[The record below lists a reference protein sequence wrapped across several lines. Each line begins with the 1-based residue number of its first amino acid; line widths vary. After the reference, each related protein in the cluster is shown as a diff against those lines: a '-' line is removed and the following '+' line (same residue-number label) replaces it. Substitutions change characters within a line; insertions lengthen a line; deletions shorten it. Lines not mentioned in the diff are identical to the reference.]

1 MDGLSVWA
9 AAWLHGTVAVPVL
22 DEARRAWWPASRAW
36 RVALV
41 ALAAPLVVAA
51 VLVDERDK
59 VMRGVVAL
67 AGSFYALRA
76 FQTVW
81 EPRFACEP
89 LLRRQVIPRRPPT
102 GPRRTRSGRGH
113 EETD

>member
-22 DEARRAWWPASRAW
+22 DEAARAWRPASRAW
-36 RVALV
+36 RAALV

-81 EPRFACEP
+81 EPRFARET
-89 LLRRQVIPRRPPT
+89 LLRRQVVPHLPPK
-102 GPRRTRSGRGH
+102 GPTRGGRGH
-113 EETD
+113 ED